1 MSAIWR
7 IAVGGVLLTLVLVV
21 SLVIYSNRLERSA
34 EKVVRISYELSQGK
48 FRPTLED
55 LRQKFGTGLEQSA
68 ACTAS
73 GCGYE
78 VTLSNRVLSKLRLV
92 PYTAL
97 RSSFWVRD
105 NGLEENIL
113 ELWTVSR
120 RGRMV
125 LAYVDAKYCDGCDD
139 FDVSPCTGTTASV
152 ASGSVRIGSG
162 SALLNKRTA
171 FAVNAECF
179 DSFRG
184 CASIAELLPTIW
196 HATSTGTLQCA
207 ALERAKSLVSPD

>member
-1 MSAIWR
+1 MRAIRR
-7 IAVGGVLLTLVLVV
+7 IAVGAVLLTLVLVV

-34 EKVVRISYELSQGK
+34 EKVVRISYELSQRE

-55 LRQKFGTGLEQSA
+55 LRQQFGTPLKQSA

-78 VTLSNRVLSKLRLV
+78 VTLSNRALSELRLV

-105 NGLEENIL
+105 NILEENVL

-152 ASGSVRIGSG
+152 ASGSVRIGSR

-179 DSFRG
+179 NSLRG
-184 CASIAELLPTIW
+184 CTSIAELLPTVW
-196 HATSTGTLQCA
+196 HATSAGTLQCA
-207 ALERAKSLVSPD
+207 TFDQHSKP

>member
-1 MSAIWR
+1 MSAIRR
-7 IAVGGVLLTLVLVV
+7 IAVSGVLLTLVVVV

-34 EKVVRISYELSQGK
+34 EKVIRISYELSQGK

-55 LRQKFGTGLEQSA
+55 LRQHFGTGLKQSA

-78 VTLSNRVLSKLRLV
+78 VTLSNRVLSELRLV

-97 RSSFWVRD
+97 RSSFWVRE
-105 NGLEENIL
+105 NMLEENVL

-125 LAYVDAKYCDGCDD
+125 LAYVDAKYCDGCDE
-139 FDVSPCTGTTASV
+139 FDLSPCTGTTASV
-152 ASGSVRIGSG
+152 ASGSVGIGSR

-179 DSFRG
+179 KKIRG
-184 CASIAELLPTIW
+184 CASIAELLPAVW
-196 HATSTGTLQCA
+196 RATSTG
-207 ALERAKSLVSPD
+207 ALECATFDQHSNP

>member
-1 MSAIWR
+1 
-7 IAVGGVLLTLVLVV
+7 LTVVLVV

-34 EKVVRISYELSQGK
+34 EKVVRTSYELSQGK

-55 LRQKFGTGLEQSA
+55 LRQQFGTGLKQYA

-78 VTLSNRVLSKLRLV
+78 VTLSNRVLSELRLV

-105 NGLEENIL
+105 DKLDENVL
-113 ELWTVSR
+113 ELWTVR
-120 RGRMV
+120 IV
-125 LAYVDAKYCDGCDD
+125 AYVDAKYCDGCDE
-139 FDVSPCTGTTASV
+139 FFVTPCTGTAASV
-152 ASGSVRIGSG
+152 ASGAVSIGSR

-171 FAVNAECF
+171 FGFNSECF
-179 DSFRG
+179 NSLRG
-184 CASIAELLPTIW
+184 CASIAELLPTVW
-196 HATSTGTLQCA
+196 HATSAGTFQCA
-207 ALERAKSLVSPD
+207 TFDQHSKP